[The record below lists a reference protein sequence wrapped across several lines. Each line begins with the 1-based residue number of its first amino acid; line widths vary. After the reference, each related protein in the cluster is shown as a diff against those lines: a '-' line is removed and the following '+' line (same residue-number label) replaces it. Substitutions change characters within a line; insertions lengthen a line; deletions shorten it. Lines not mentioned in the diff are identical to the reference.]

1 MDVFVGEVSSRKV
14 IVYLVLINS
23 RGQLLVQFHGIDCC
37 RQVGRA
43 FYEGGKRSRELGREE
58 GMLEEETKEKNLYRT
73 DYMAIGYTE
82 S

>member
-23 RGQLLVQFHGIDCC
+23 RGQLLVQLHGIGGC

-43 FYEGGKRSRELGREE
+43 VYEGGERSRELGRGE
-58 GMLEEETKEKNLYRT
+58 GMLDEETKEKNLYRT
-73 DYMAIGYTE
+73 IGNTE
-82 S
+82 P